1 MSTDEDRIWVNEV
14 MSGKVSHYRF
24 LVEKYQQP
32 VFRVVFKICGNTNAA
47 NEIAHDVFV
56 KAFQS
61 LSQFNPKYKF
71 FSWIYRI
78 AINSALAHVKQNKR
92 MVSID
97 RLPDMADHNAD
108 ANNNEI
114 DSLLHKAI
122 EQLPGKYKV
131 LIAMKYYA
139 GHSYTDMAEVLGLE
153 EKKVKSRLFDARK
166 MLKDYLE
173 KTKCFNY

>member
-1 MSTDEDRIWVNEV
+1 MNTDEDKIWVNEV
-14 MSGKVSHYRF
+14 IAGNVNHYRF

-32 VFRVVFKICGNTNAA
+32 VFRVVFKICGNTNSA

-56 KAFQS
+56 KAYQS
-61 LSQFNPKYKF
+61 LNQFNPKYKF

-78 AINSALAHVKQNKR
+78 AINSALAYVKQNKR
-92 MVSID
+92 TISID

-108 ANNNEI
+108 VNNNEL
-114 DSLLHKAI
+114 DRLLHLAI
-122 EQLPGKYKV
+122 EQLPEKYKV

-139 GHSYTDMAEVLGLE
+139 NHSYSDIAEVLGLE

-166 MLKDYLE
+166 ILKDYLE
-173 KTKCFNY
+173 KAKCFN